1 MKLKVQ
7 DGTQVVADRIYAEG
21 EVFEVPKGYE
31 DEARRWLRF
40 GYVTEVKSKRT
51 RRG

>member
-31 DEARRWLRF
+31 DEARRWLKL
-40 GYVTEVKSKRT
+40 GYVEEIKRT